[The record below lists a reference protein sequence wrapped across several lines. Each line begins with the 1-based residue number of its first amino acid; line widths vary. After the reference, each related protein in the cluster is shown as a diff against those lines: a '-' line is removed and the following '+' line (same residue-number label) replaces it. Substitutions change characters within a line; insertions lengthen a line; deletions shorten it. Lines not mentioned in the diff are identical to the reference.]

1 MITRRSSAVWEGNL
15 KGGKGSMTLGSGAFQ
30 GAYSFGSR
38 FADEPGTNPDELIGA
53 AHAGCFSM
61 ALSGELAEAGYTPK
75 RISTEAAV
83 RLEKTEGGFAITRI
97 DLTTVAV
104 VPEIDEET
112 FMKHA
117 EAAKNGCPVS
127 KALSAVDM
135 TLDAEL
141 RNA

>member
-1 MITRRSSAVWEGNL
+1 MITRRSSAVWEGDL
-15 KGGKGSMTLGSGAFQ
+15 KGGKGSMALGSGAFQ
-30 GAYSFGSR
+30 GAYSFGTR
-38 FADEPGTNPDELIGA
+38 FGDEPGTNPDELIAA

-61 ALSGELAEAGYTPK
+61 ALSGALAEAGYTPK

-83 RLEKTEGGFAITRI
+83 RLEKTDGGFVITRI

-104 VPEIDEET
+104 VPGIDEET
-112 FMKHA
+112 FEKHA
-117 EAAKNGCPVS
+117 EAAKDGCPVS

-135 TLDAEL
+135 TLEAEL